1 MTTQTTGLAIPH
13 ARRFSSRPRQRWH
26 AVSLDYVLLALALI
40 ILLGFEFFPIFSR
53 LDIRLDDSV
62 ANANAILKENA
73 PK

>member
-13 ARRFSSRPRQRWH
+13 ARRFSSRQIQRWH

-40 ILLGFEFFPIFSR
+40 ILLGFKFFPIFSV
-53 LDIRLDDSV
+53 LAFGLTSV
-62 ANANAILKENA
+62 ANANTILKEKA